1 MDPRGQIAPR
11 LRLCRRRST
20 DLDSGQSKYKNY
32 LLEWPKIAKFSDF
45 QKLSWTLKIF
55 KRVLENLFGVTKSIA
70 AGCQEA
76 RCGRRRVS
84 GALLISML
92 LTEDVAM
99 RTMNLDPFWRTSI
112 GFDRL
117 FDLMDESLRFEP
129 EDHYPPCNIVRTG
142 ENTYRISLAVAGFKP
157 EQVSVTVNQNVLIV
171 SASAEENKQDN
182 GEYLYRGIAGR
193 SFERR
198 FNLADYVTVK
208 GASLDDG
215 LLQIE
220 LERELPEAMKPRR
233 IEIQSGK
240 PGGKG
245 DNVRTI
251 EHSKV
256 A

>member
-1 MDPRGQIAPR
+1 
-11 LRLCRRRST
+11 
-20 DLDSGQSKYKNY
+20 
-32 LLEWPKIAKFSDF
+32 
-45 QKLSWTLKIF
+45 
-55 KRVLENLFGVTKSIA
+55 
-70 AGCQEA
+70 
-76 RCGRRRVS
+76 
-84 GALLISML
+84 
-92 LTEDVAM
+92 M

-157 EQVSVTVNQNVLIV
+157 EQVSVTVNQNMLIV
-171 SASAEENKQDN
+171 SGTAEDKQDK

-198 FNLADYVTVK
+198 FNLADYVVVK
-208 GASLDDG
+208 SASFDEG

-220 LERELPEAMKPRR
+220 LLRELPEAMKPRR
-233 IEIQSGK
+233 IEIQTGK
-240 PGGKG
+240 AIGKG
-245 DNVRTI
+245 DTVRTI

>member
-1 MDPRGQIAPR
+1 MTA
-11 LRLCRRRST
+11 
-20 DLDSGQSKYKNY
+20 
-32 LLEWPKIAKFSDF
+32 F
-45 QKLSWTLKIF
+45 
-55 KRVLENLFGVTKSIA
+55 
-70 AGCQEA
+70 
-76 RCGRRRVS
+76 
-84 GALLISML
+84 
-92 LTEDVAM
+92 
-99 RTMNLDPFWRTSI
+99 
-112 GFDRL
+112 
-117 FDLMDESLRFEP
+117 FDLIGESLRFEP

-157 EQVSVTVNQNVLIV
+157 EQVNVTVNQNMLFV
-171 SASAEENKQDN
+171 SAAAEDKQQQDK

-208 GASLDDG
+208 GASLEDG

-220 LERELPEAMKPRR
+220 LEREVPEAMKPRR

-240 PGGKG
+240 AVGKG
-245 DNVRTI
+245 GDRPRTI

>member
-1 MDPRGQIAPR
+1 MFG
-11 LRLCRRRST
+11 
-20 DLDSGQSKYKNY
+20 GFKNPENQVFKN
-32 LLEWPKIAKFSDF
+32 LQDKTNGPLEKFS
-45 QKLSWTLKIF
+45 SIP
-55 KRVLENLFGVTKSIA
+55 KSLA
-70 AGCQEA
+70 AGCQVDPVRASAGPA
-76 RCGRRRVS
+76 RCS
-84 GALLISML
+84 FPCCS
-92 LTEDVAM
+92 TEDVAM
-99 RTMNLDPFWRTSI
+99 RTLNVDPFWRTSI

-157 EQVSVTVNQNVLIV
+157 EQVNVTVNQNMLIV
-171 SASAEENKQDN
+171 SATADDKQDK

-198 FNLADYVTVK
+198 FNLADYVLVK
-208 GASLDDG
+208 GASIDDG

-233 IEIQSGK
+233 IEIQTSQAVGK
-240 PGGKG
+240 ADKL
-245 DNVRTI
+245 RTI

-256 A
+256 G

>member
-1 MDPRGQIAPR
+1 
-11 LRLCRRRST
+11 
-20 DLDSGQSKYKNY
+20 
-32 LLEWPKIAKFSDF
+32 
-45 QKLSWTLKIF
+45 
-55 KRVLENLFGVTKSIA
+55 
-70 AGCQEA
+70 
-76 RCGRRRVS
+76 
-84 GALLISML
+84 
-92 LTEDVAM
+92 M
-99 RTMNLDPFWRTSI
+99 RTLNLDTFWRTSI

-157 EQVSVTVNQNVLIV
+157 EQVNVTVNQNMLIV
-171 SASAEENKQDN
+171 SASAEEKQQKDK

-198 FNLADYVTVK
+198 FNLADYVLVK

-220 LERELPEAMKPRR
+220 LERELPDAMKPRR
-233 IEIQSGK
+233 IEIQTGK
-240 PGGKG
+240 EIGKG
-245 DNVRTI
+245 EKVRTI

>member
-1 MDPRGQIAPR
+1 
-11 LRLCRRRST
+11 
-20 DLDSGQSKYKNY
+20 
-32 LLEWPKIAKFSDF
+32 
-45 QKLSWTLKIF
+45 
-55 KRVLENLFGVTKSIA
+55 
-70 AGCQEA
+70 
-76 RCGRRRVS
+76 
-84 GALLISML
+84 
-92 LTEDVAM
+92 M
-99 RTMNLDPFWRTSI
+99 RTLNLDPFWRTSI

-142 ENTYRISLAVAGFKP
+142 EDTYRISLAVAGFRP
-157 EQVSVTVNQNVLIV
+157 EQVNVTVNQNMLIV
-171 SASAEENKQDN
+171 SAAANENQQEDR

-198 FNLADYVTVK
+198 FNLADYVVVK

-233 IEIQSGK
+233 IDIQTGK
-240 PGGKG
+240 SIGKG
-245 DNVRTI
+245 DKPRTI

>member
-1 MDPRGQIAPR
+1 
-11 LRLCRRRST
+11 
-20 DLDSGQSKYKNY
+20 
-32 LLEWPKIAKFSDF
+32 
-45 QKLSWTLKIF
+45 
-55 KRVLENLFGVTKSIA
+55 
-70 AGCQEA
+70 
-76 RCGRRRVS
+76 
-84 GALLISML
+84 
-92 LTEDVAM
+92 M
-99 RTMNLDPFWRTSI
+99 RTLNIDPFWRTSI

-157 EQVSVTVNQNVLIV
+157 DQVNVTVNQNVLTV
-171 SASAEENKQDN
+171 SANAEEKHDQDK

-208 GASLDDG
+208 NASLDDG

-233 IEIQSGK
+233 VEIQTGK
-240 PGGKG
+240 TVGKN
-245 DNVRTI
+245 DKVRTI

>member
-1 MDPRGQIAPR
+1 M
-11 LRLCRRRST
+11 
-20 DLDSGQSKYKNY
+20 K
-32 LLEWPKIAKFSDF
+32 
-45 QKLSWTLKIF
+45 
-55 KRVLENLFGVTKSIA
+55 
-70 AGCQEA
+70 
-76 RCGRRRVS
+76 
-84 GALLISML
+84 
-92 LTEDVAM
+92 
-99 RTMNLDPFWRTSI
+99 LDPFWRRSI

-157 EQVSVTVNQNVLIV
+157 EQVNVTVNQNMLIV
-171 SASAEENKQDN
+171 STTAEDKQDK

-198 FNLADYVTVK
+198 FNLADYVIVK
-208 GASLDDG
+208 SASLDDG

-233 IEIQSGK
+233 IEIQTGK
-240 PGGKG
+240 TVGKS
-245 DNVRTI
+245 DKVRTI
-251 EHSKV
+251 EHSKI

>member
-1 MDPRGQIAPR
+1 
-11 LRLCRRRST
+11 
-20 DLDSGQSKYKNY
+20 
-32 LLEWPKIAKFSDF
+32 
-45 QKLSWTLKIF
+45 
-55 KRVLENLFGVTKSIA
+55 
-70 AGCQEA
+70 
-76 RCGRRRVS
+76 
-84 GALLISML
+84 
-92 LTEDVAM
+92 VAM

-142 ENTYRISLAVAGFKP
+142 ENAYRISLAVAGFRP
-157 EQVSVTVNQNVLIV
+157 EQVSVTVNQNMLIV
-171 SASAEENKQDN
+171 SASAEDKQQQDK

-220 LERELPEAMKPRR
+220 LARELPEAMKPRR
-233 IEIQSGK
+233 IEVQTGK
-240 PGGKG
+240 SVGKG
-245 DNVRTI
+245 DKVRTI